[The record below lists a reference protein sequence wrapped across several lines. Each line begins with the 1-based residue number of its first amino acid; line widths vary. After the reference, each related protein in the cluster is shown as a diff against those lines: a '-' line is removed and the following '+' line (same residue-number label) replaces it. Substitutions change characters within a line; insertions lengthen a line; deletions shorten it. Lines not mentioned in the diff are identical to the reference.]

1 MHSGPERETREA
13 VQLALTILGVEYTNL
28 RDDADYESDRVKV
41 STIES
46 AKGHEFGDVFIM
58 GLVEGV
64 FPNAGL
70 ADNEIPREA
79 ARLYV
84 AMTRAR
90 ENLTITYSPWG
101 GYPASRFL
109 LAIQDECD
117 EARIRA
123 GQLERMQA
131 P

>member
-1 MHSGPERETREA
+1 MRE
-13 VQLALTILGVEYTNL
+13 
-28 RDDADYESDRVKV
+28 DADYESDRVEI

-46 AKGHEFGDVFIM
+46 AKGHEFSHVFIM

-64 FPNAGL
+64 LPKSGL
-70 ADNEIPREA
+70 ADAEIPREA

-101 GYPASRFL
+101 GFTASRFL
-109 LAIQDECD
+109 LAIQGDCD
-117 EARIRA
+117 EARIRD
-123 GQLERMQA
+123 GQLLRIKAERV
-131 P
+131 

>member
-1 MHSGPERETREA
+1 MGRQGSPD
-13 VQLALTILGVEYTNL
+13 VEKYV
-28 RDDADYESDRVKV
+28 RKDADYASDHVKV

-46 AKGHEFGDVFIM
+46 SKGHEFSDVFIM

-64 FPNAGL
+64 LPKAGL
-70 ADNEIPREA
+70 ADGEIPREA

-90 ENLTITYSPWG
+90 ENLTITYSPWS

-109 LAIQDECD
+109 LAI
-117 EARIRA
+117 
-123 GQLERMQA
+123 
-131 P
+131 